1 MSPTLWRVRGLL
13 QLYLQVCHTT
23 GHVSYFVEGEGLL
36 QLYLQVCPTTG
47 HVSYFVEGE
56 GAAPA
61 VFTGLSHYR
70 TCLLLCGG

>member
-1 MSPTLWRVRGLL
+1 MTFYGGDDRIPAMNKRVAHNDTFHIGSLK
-13 QLYLQVCHTT
+13 VTCFETPCH
-23 GHVSYFVEGEGLL
+23 
-36 QLYLQVCPTTG
+36 TTG

>member
-1 MSPTLWRVRGLL
+1 MSPTLWRVR
-13 QLYLQVCHTT
+13 
-23 GHVSYFVEGEGLL
+23 GLL

-61 VFTGLSHYR
+61 VFTVCPTTGHVSYFVEGEGAAPAVFTGLSHYR
-70 TCLLLCGG
+70 TRLLLCGG